1 MTIEHTLTN
10 EELLAGLDGEQL
22 RQLVGLVDYDAD
34 ADPFPVQGWDSIGW
48 VVGNAAQTAHF
59 FQSAFGMELV
69 AYSGPTTGNRE
80 HHSFVLRSG
89 AIRFVINGAVDPASP
104 LADHHRRHGDG
115 VVDIALTV
123 PDVD

>member
-69 AYSGPTTGNRE
+69 AYPVPPPVIASIIHLSCVRGNTFRDQWC
-80 HHSFVLRSG
+80 G
-89 AIRFVINGAVDPASP
+89 
-104 LADHHRRHGDG
+104 
-115 VVDIALTV
+115 
-123 PDVD
+123 